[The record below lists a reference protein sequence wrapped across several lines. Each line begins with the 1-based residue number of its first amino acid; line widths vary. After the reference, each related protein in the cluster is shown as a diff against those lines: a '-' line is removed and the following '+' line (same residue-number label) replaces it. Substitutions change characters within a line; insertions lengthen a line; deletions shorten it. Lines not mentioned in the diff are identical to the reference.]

1 MTIDWVSFTPWAALS
16 GGLLIG
22 SAAAVF
28 LLFNGRIAGIS
39 GVIGGLLKPSA
50 GGIGWR
56 IAFAA
61 GLLAAP
67 VLYRASVGM
76 PDIRIDAGTPLLIA
90 AGLIVGIGTRY
101 GSGCTSGHGVCGLS
115 RLSTRSMV
123 AVPVF
128 MMAGFATVY
137 VVRHLLPLSGA

>member
-1 MTIDWVSFTPWAALS
+1 
-16 GGLLIG
+16 
-22 SAAAVF
+22 
-28 LLFNGRIAGIS
+28 
-39 GVIGGLLKPSA
+39 
-50 GGIGWR
+50 
-56 IAFAA
+56 
-61 GLLAAP
+61 
-67 VLYRASVGM
+67 VGM